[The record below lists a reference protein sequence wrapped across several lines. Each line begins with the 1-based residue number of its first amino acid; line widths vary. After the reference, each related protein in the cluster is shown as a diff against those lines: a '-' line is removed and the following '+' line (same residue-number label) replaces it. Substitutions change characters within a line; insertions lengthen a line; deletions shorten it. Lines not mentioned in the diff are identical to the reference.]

1 MKRWLIIFALVS
13 CFRASADEVIPPP
26 PTHYFTDYASVV
38 SSATSTRL
46 DSMLENF
53 ERESSDQIVVAVFP
67 KMQSDAPIKDYTLR
81 IANSWKVG
89 QKGKN
94 NGVCLF
100 LFVQDRKL
108 RIQVGTGLE
117 KALPDA
123 TCQQILD
130 TKIIP
135 RIKAGDYDGGLSA
148 GVAAIIAATKGA
160 YEGNGS
166 IAKEAQ
172 STNAAVQNATSP

>member
-1 MKRWLIIFALVS
+1 M
-13 CFRASADEVIPPP
+13 
-26 PTHYFTDYASVV
+26 
-38 SSATSTRL
+38 
-46 DSMLENF
+46 
-53 ERESSDQIVVAVFP
+53 VAVFP
-67 KMQSDAPIKDYTLR
+67 KMQSDAPVKDYAMR

-100 LFVQDRKL
+100 IFVQDHKMYL
-108 RIQVGTGLE
+108 TVGTGLE

-135 RIKAGDYDGGLSA
+135 RLKAGDYDGGLSA
-148 GVAAIIAATKGA
+148 GVTAIIAAIKGA
-160 YEGNGS
+160 YEGNGNT
-166 IAKEAQ
+166 AKEAQ
-172 STNAAVQNATSP
+172 STNAAVQNASSP